1 MKQTNKKPNKDI
13 WKVILIVW
21 DVIVLIFLVWF
32 SFMYSLEILSEDLPV
47 EPAVQEDTIDYMKF
61 RVEIPQ
67 LTIFYESEESLEE
80 IETLDNSS
88 EQTFEEIVS
97 SYVFDICQSY
107 PNVNPYIVLSMIFQ
121 ESRFIPNVSSGNCV
135 GLMQVSTYWQ
145 RDRAVRL
152 GVTDF
157 FDPYSNILVG
167 TDLLSELIDL
177 ANGNIYYALTMYNQG
192 ITSNGT
198 INSYAKE
205 VVERASHYEE
215 VDSYGAW
222 SSSC

>member
-61 RVEIPQ
+61 RVEIPE

-80 IETLDNSS
+80 IETLDNSP

-167 TDLLSELIDL
+167 TDLLSELIDF

-192 ITSNGT
+192 IASNGT